1 MSTVFVLLVAVWISL
16 TQSFTAV
23 GISVG
28 VIGAAGITLLQHHL
42 FPSIHVPSL
51 GMILSR
57 AHLVLLFVVVLLWR
71 FVSSTLYTCWLI
83 LTGREEGRIVALPV
97 RIEDPIG
104 KFVLLNSITF
114 TPSTISLL
122 LEDNVLYVHWLRARG
137 RKGDWRAIKE
147 SLERRLLPI
156 FCGGKNVDR

>member
-1 MSTVFVLLVAVWISL
+1 MSTVFVVLVAVWISL

-23 GISVG
+23 DISVG

-51 GMILSR
+51 AMILSR
-57 AHLVLLFVVVLLWR
+57 THLVLLFVAVLVWR
-71 FVSSTLYTCWLI
+71 FVVSTLYTCWII

-97 RIEDPIG
+97 RIEDPVGQFI
-104 KFVLLNSITF
+104 LLNSITF

-122 LEDNVLYVHWLRARG
+122 LEGDTLYVHWLRARG
-137 RKGDWRAIKE
+137 HKGDWQTIKE
-147 SLERRLLPI
+147 SLERRVLAV
-156 FCGGKNVDR
+156 FEERRK

>member
-16 TQSFTAV
+16 TQSIDAV
-23 GISVG
+23 SISVG

-51 GMILSR
+51 AKVVMR
-57 AHLVLLFVVVLLWR
+57 VHLFLLFTVMLAWR
-71 FVSSTLYTCWLI
+71 FASSTLYTSWII

-97 RIEDPIG
+97 RIKDPIG
-104 KFVLLNSITF
+104 QFILLNSITV

-122 LEDNVLYVHWLRARG
+122 LEEDTLYVHWLRARG
-137 RKGDWRAIKE
+137 HKGDWRAIKE
-147 SLERRLLPI
+147 SLERRILPI
-156 FCGGKNVDR
+156 FNGRSE